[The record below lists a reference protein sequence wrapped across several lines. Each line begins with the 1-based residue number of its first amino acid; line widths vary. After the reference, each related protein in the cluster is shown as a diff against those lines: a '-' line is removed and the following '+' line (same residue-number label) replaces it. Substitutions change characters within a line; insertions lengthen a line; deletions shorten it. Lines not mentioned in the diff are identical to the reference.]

1 MARLQ
6 TQSVRRMRPMLEEAQ
21 QTLPKSVD
29 NGVLNSLNYVTKAG
43 AGLAAQMR
51 PQDFSKMETQA
62 KNVMAVMAHMDMRQ
76 RALNNQQRM
85 AQSQQFS
92 DAYGSVHAERMPLRH
107 ADIQRQHQELRA
119 LVAGLR
125 PDEQA
130 LVANADL
137 ARRLRGFPDAPPDIG
152 AERPGF

>member
-6 TQSVRRMRPMLEEAQ
+6 TQSVKYMRPMLEEAQ

-62 KNVMAVMAHMDMRQ
+62 KNVMAVMAHMDTRQ
-76 RALNNQQRM
+76 RALNL
-85 AQSQQFS
+85 SLI
-92 DAYGSVHAERMPLRH
+92 H
-107 ADIQRQHQELRA
+107 I
-119 LVAGLR
+119 
-125 PDEQA
+125 
-130 LVANADL
+130 
-137 ARRLRGFPDAPPDIG
+137 
-152 AERPGF
+152 

>member
-1 MARLQ
+1 
-6 TQSVRRMRPMLEEAQ
+6 MLEEAQ

-76 RALNNQQRM
+76 RALNNEQRR

-107 ADIQRQHQELRA
+107 ATSN
-119 LVAGLR
+119 AGIRSSAPSWQACGPMSR
-125 PDEQA
+125 PWS
-130 LVANADL
+130 
-137 ARRLRGFPDAPPDIG
+137 PTPTW
-152 AERPGF
+152 PGG

>member
-76 RALNNQQRM
+76 RALNNEQRI
-85 AQSQQFS
+85 AQSQHFP
-92 DAYGSVHAERMPLRH
+92 MPM
-107 ADIQRQHQELRA
+107 AA
-119 LVAGLR
+119 ST
-125 PDEQA
+125 
-130 LVANADL
+130 
-137 ARRLRGFPDAPPDIG
+137 LRGRRYATRTSNAGIRSSAPSWQACGPMS
-152 AERPGF
+152 RP

>member
-1 MARLQ
+1 
-6 TQSVRRMRPMLEEAQ
+6 MRPMLEEAQ

-76 RALNNQQRM
+76 RALNNEQRM
-85 AQSQQFS
+85 AQSQQFP
-92 DAYGSVHAERMPLRH
+92 MPT
-107 ADIQRQHQELRA
+107 AA
-119 LVAGLR
+119 ST
-125 PDEQA
+125 
-130 LVANADL
+130 
-137 ARRLRGFPDAPPDIG
+137 LRGCRYATRTSNAGIRSSAPSWQACGPMS
-152 AERPGF
+152 RPWSPTPTWPGD

>member
-1 MARLQ
+1 MTA
-6 TQSVRRMRPMLEEAQ
+6 
-21 QTLPKSVD
+21 
-29 NGVLNSLNYVTKAG
+29 AG
-43 AGLAAQMR
+43 AGLAQRKR
-51 PQDFSKMETQA
+51 PVDFAKLEQQT
-62 KNVMAVMAHMDMRQ
+62 KNVMAVMQHMSMRQ
-76 RALNNQQRM
+76 RALNNQQRL

-107 ADIQRQHQELRA
+107 ADIQRRDQELRA

>member
-76 RALNNQQRM
+76 KALNNQQRM

-107 ADIQRQHQELRA
+107 ADIQRRHQELRA
-119 LVAGLR
+119 LVACLR

-152 AERPGF
+152 SERPGF

>member
-62 KNVMAVMAHMDMRQ
+62 KNAVSYTH
-76 RALNNQQRM
+76 LTLPTTP
-85 AQSQQFS
+85 
-92 DAYGSVHAERMPLRH
+92 YV
-107 ADIQRQHQELRA
+107 
-119 LVAGLR
+119 
-125 PDEQA
+125 
-130 LVANADL
+130 
-137 ARRLRGFPDAPPDIG
+137 
-152 AERPGF
+152 

>member
-1 MARLQ
+1 
-6 TQSVRRMRPMLEEAQ
+6 MRPMLEEAQ

-76 RALNNQQRM
+76 GPEQPTAARPFATI
-85 AQSQQFS
+85 S
-92 DAYGSVHAERMPLRH
+92 DAYGSVHAERGPLRH
-107 ADIQRQHQELRA
+107 ADIQRRHQELRA